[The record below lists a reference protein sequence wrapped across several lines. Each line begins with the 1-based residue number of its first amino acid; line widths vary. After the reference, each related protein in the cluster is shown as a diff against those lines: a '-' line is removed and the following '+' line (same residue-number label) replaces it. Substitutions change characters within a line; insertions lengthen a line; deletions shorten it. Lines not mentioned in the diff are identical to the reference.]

1 MQPRPQPNDKVALG
15 CAEMARLKRLPPP
28 IQTLSDSDNEIP
40 LTQCSAMSTNTLPL
54 RGAADKKP
62 GEPSAS
68 AEPKA
73 NKVEDLPLKPQQ
85 KKNETARTKKPAAHD
100 SEPWDEGERGSLEVA
115 AEPEDKAH
123 NEGKKEQQ
131 KKVNKDGRTS
141 GQKHKKKA
149 AEEVKDDVEAA
160 KDESDAAAFESEPPK
175 KKAKVEQDSTEP
187 QPHYI
192 LMKYATHG
200 KEGTYAVRVQG
211 GKQFTEVNI
220 PGAQL
225 EQNKEVAEAIR
236 CELNK
241 GVEHDKVH
249 ELLSMLKS
257 AMVERITKRTD

>member
-1 MQPRPQPNDKVALG
+1 MWRQRRMSLT
-15 CAEMARLKRLPPP
+15 LPP
-28 IQTLSDSDNEIP
+28 S
-40 LTQCSAMSTNTLPL
+40 
-54 RGAADKKP
+54 R
-62 GEPSAS
+62 AS
-68 AEPKA
+68 
-73 NKVEDLPLKPQQ
+73 
-85 KKNETARTKKPAAHD
+85 
-100 SEPWDEGERGSLEVA
+100 
-115 AEPEDKAH
+115 
-123 NEGKKEQQ
+123 
-131 KKVNKDGRTS
+131 
-141 GQKHKKKA
+141 
-149 AEEVKDDVEAA
+149 
-160 KDESDAAAFESEPPK
+160 PPRRRRRWN
-175 KKAKVEQDSTEP
+175 TEP

-192 LMKYATHG
+192 LMQYATHG